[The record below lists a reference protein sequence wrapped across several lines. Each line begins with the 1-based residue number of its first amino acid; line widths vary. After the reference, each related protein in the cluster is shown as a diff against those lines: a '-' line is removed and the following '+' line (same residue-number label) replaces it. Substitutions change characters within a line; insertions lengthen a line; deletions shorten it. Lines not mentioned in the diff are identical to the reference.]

1 MLVDLTTKNEHG
13 LYEVRIKATVGG
25 HPLTFFSLVG
35 LENDSFYRSIPHI
48 IALALDALKT

>member
-13 LYEVRIKATVGG
+13 LYEARIKATVGG

-35 LENDSFYRSIPHI
+35 LENDSFYKSTPSI
-48 IALALDALKT
+48 IALALKALKA